1 MKEFPLK
8 CHFSHRIISRLKHEN
23 EQLRR
28 HVKELNTK
36 LSEHVKALALKVKV
50 QSEMEGPADEV
61 MKRQLQNA
69 YKQIDIY
76 KKQLEIF
83 EFSETQD
90 LLERLDLE

>member
-1 MKEFPLK
+1 M
-8 CHFSHRIISRLKHEN
+8 
-23 EQLRR
+23 
-28 HVKELNTK
+28 
-36 LSEHVKALALKVKV
+36 KALALKIKIK
-50 QSEMEGPADEV
+50 SDSDGPTDEV

-90 LLERLDLE
+90 LLERLLLLIWLPNNFL

>member
-1 MKEFPLK
+1 
-8 CHFSHRIISRLKHEN
+8 
-23 EQLRR
+23 
-28 HVKELNTK
+28 
-36 LSEHVKALALKVKV
+36 VKALALKIKIK
-50 QSEMEGPADEV
+50 SDSDGPTDEV

-90 LLERLDLE
+90 LLERLLLLIWLPNNFL